1 MKTMPLSLLA
11 SSTLWYLY
19 KIVYILPIYSHL
31 EQLAPMIDEFKCQ
44 VRVLSNE
51 LKKLVISYPPS
62 YSETRHVIFGVA
74 TMLGPSSD
82 HLDFALRLV
91 YHAWSLSQKL

>member
-51 LKKLVISYPPS
+51 LKIGRANFHSLKPMEYKYLKEVSNCAH
-62 YSETRHVIFGVA
+62 ETYFE
-74 TMLGPSSD
+74 
-82 HLDFALRLV
+82 
-91 YHAWSLSQKL
+91 